1 MVQVNVTLTETIKK
15 LLDEKKYSTLRDILT
30 TMMPFDIAAVFRE
43 LQDEKTPILFR
54 ILPKELAAETFVEMD
69 EETQEFLIHGFS
81 DSELKEIVDELFV
94 DDAVDLI
101 EEMPANVVKRILR
114 QADKQTRREINELL
128 KYPEDSAGSIMTTEF
143 ISLRPDMTAEMAIK
157 RIRRTG
163 VDKETIY
170 TCYVNDDNNKLIGIT
185 TVKDLL
191 LAEDDR
197 PVRELMEENV
207 ISVHTLADQEEVATL
222 FSNYDFLALPV
233 VDNEQRIVG
242 IVTIDDAIDVIR
254 EEATEDIEKMA
265 AVLPSDKPYMRTS
278 VWGIYK
284 KRVPWLLVL
293 MLSATFTSTII
304 SSFDGML
311 ASVIILSSFIPMIT
325 GSGGN
330 AGSQASVSVIRA
342 LSLGEI
348 EFKSMFKVLWK
359 ELRVALLCGVTLAA
373 ANFIKLLLF
382 DLRGHENGVLIALVV
397 SLTLVGTIVMAKIVG
412 SSLPLLSSK
421 IGLDPAVMANPLIS
435 TVCDSLSLLIY
446 CGVASLML
454 VLSGPFRRIA
464 FSAAGYGRVY
474 RPFFCFPIKRPQ
486 IKNLQKN
493 FR

>member
-1 MVQVNVTLTETIKK
+1 MIQVNVTLTETIKV
-15 LLDEKKYSTLRDILT
+15 LLEEKKYSTLRDILT
-30 TMMPFDIAAVFRE
+30 TMKPFDIAAVFEE

-69 EETQEFLIHGFS
+69 EDTQEFLIHGFS
-81 DSELKEIVDELFV
+81 DNELKEVVDELFV

-114 QADKQTRREINELL
+114 QADKETRRQINELL

-170 TCYVNDDNNKLIGIT
+170 TCYVNDDYNRLIGIT

-191 LAEDDR
+191 LADDDDL
-197 PVRELMEENV
+197 VKDMMEENV
-207 ISVHTLADQEEVATL
+207 ISVHTLDDQEMVARI
-222 FSNYDFLALPV
+222 FSDYDFLALPV

-254 EEATEDIEKMA
+254 EEATEDIETMA

-304 SSFDGML
+304 SAFDGML

-359 ELRVALLCGVTLAA
+359 ELRVAALCGLTLAA
-373 ANFIKLLLF
+373 ANFVKLMVF
-382 DLRGHENGVLIALVV
+382 DLRGNENAVVIALVV
-397 SLTLVGTIVMAKIVG
+397 SLTLVGTIIMAKIVG

-446 CGVASLML
+446 FGVASTLL
-454 VLSGPFRRIA
+454 EL
-464 FSAAGYGRVY
+464 
-474 RPFFCFPIKRPQ
+474 
-486 IKNLQKN
+486 
-493 FR
+493 

>member
-1 MVQVNVTLTETIKK
+1 MEQVNVTLTETIRV
-15 LLDEKKYSTLRDILT
+15 LLEEKKFNTLRDILT
-30 TMMPFDIAAVFRE
+30 TMKPYDIAAIFEE

-69 EETQEFLIHGFS
+69 DETQEFLIHGFS

-114 QADKQTRREINELL
+114 QADKDMRKQINELL

-143 ISLRPDMTAEMAIK
+143 IVLRPDMTAEMAIK

-170 TCYVNDDNNKLIGIT
+170 TCYVTDNNNRLIGIS

-191 LAEDDR
+191 LADDDDL
-197 PVRELMEENV
+197 VNDLMEENV
-207 ISVHTLADQEEVATL
+207 ISVNTLDDQEQVAQM
-222 FSNYDFLALPV
+222 FSNYNFLALPV
-233 VDNEQRIVG
+233 VDNENRLVG
-242 IVTIDDAIDVIR
+242 IVTIDDAIDVIQ

-265 AVLPSDKPYMRTS
+265 AVLPSDKPYMKTS
-278 VWGIYK
+278 VWGIYR
-284 KRVPWLLVL
+284 KRIPWLLVL

-304 SSFDGML
+304 SSFEGAL
-311 ASVIILSSFIPMIT
+311 ASVIVLSSFIPMIT

-359 ELRVALLCGVTLAA
+359 ELRVSILCGATLAA
-373 ANFIKLLLF
+373 ANFIKLMIF
-382 DLRGHENGVLIALVV
+382 DLNGNPNAFMIALVV
-397 SLTLVGTIVMAKIVG
+397 SLTLLGTIMMSKLVG
-412 SSLPLLSSK
+412 SSLPLLARK
-421 IGLDPAVMANPLIS
+421 IGFDPAVMANPLIS

-446 CGVASLML
+446 FG
-454 VLSGPFRRIA
+454 IA
-464 FSAAGYGRVY
+464 TS
-474 RPFFCFPIKRPQ
+474 ILN
-486 IKNLQKN
+486 I
-493 FR
+493 

>member
-1 MVQVNVTLTETIKK
+1 MVQVNVTLTQTIKK
-15 LLDEKKYSTLRDILT
+15 LLEEKKYSTLRDILI
-30 TMMPFDIAAVFRE
+30 TMMPYDIAAVFEE
-43 LQDEKTPILFR
+43 LQDEKMAILFR

-69 EETQEFLIHGFS
+69 ENTQQFLIHGFS
-81 DSELKEIVDELFV
+81 DSELKEVVDELFV

-114 QADKQTRREINELL
+114 SADKEMRKQINELL

-170 TCYVNDDNNKLIGIT
+170 TCYVNDENNKLIGIT

-191 LAEDDR
+191 LANDDDV
-197 PVRELMEENV
+197 VRDMMEENV
-207 ISVHTLADQEEVATL
+207 ISVHTLDDQEKVAQM

-233 VDNEQRIVG
+233 VDNEQRTVG
-242 IVTIDDAIDVIR
+242 IVTIDDAIDVIQ

-265 AVLPSDKPYMRTS
+265 AVLPSDKPYMKTG
-278 VWGIYK
+278 VFGIYA

-304 SSFDGML
+304 SSFDNVL
-311 ASVIILSSFIPMIT
+311 QRIIILSSFIPMIT

-348 EFKSMFKVLWK
+348 EFKSIFKVLWK
-359 ELRVALLCGVTLAA
+359 EFRVAVLCGLTLAV
-373 ANFIKLLLF
+373 ANFIKLLVF
-382 DLRGHENGVLIALVV
+382 DLRGYEGTGAPMLIALAV
-397 SLTLVGTIVMAKIVG
+397 SLTIWGTIVMAKIVG
-412 SSLPLLSSK
+412 SSLPLLAKK
-421 IGLDPAVMANPLIS
+421 IGFDPAVMANPLIS

-446 CGVASLML
+446 FAVATL
-454 VLSGPFRRIA
+454 I
-464 FSAAGYGRVY
+464 
-474 RPFFCFPIKRPQ
+474 IPQ
-486 IKNLQKN
+486 LTQI
-493 FR
+493 

>member
-1 MVQVNVTLTETIKK
+1 
-15 LLDEKKYSTLRDILT
+15 
-30 TMMPFDIAAVFRE
+30 MMPYDIAAVFEE
-43 LQDEKTPILFR
+43 LQDEKMPILFR
-54 ILPKELAAETFVEMD
+54 LLPKELAAETFVEMD

-81 DSELKEIVDELFV
+81 DSELKEVVDELFL

-114 QADKQTRREINELL
+114 TADKDMRKQINELL

-170 TCYVNDDNNKLIGIT
+170 TCYVNDENNKLIGIT

-191 LAEDDR
+191 LANDDD
-197 PVRELMEENV
+197 VVQSIMEENV
-207 ISVHTLADQEEVATL
+207 ISVHTLDDQEQVAQM

-233 VDNEQRIVG
+233 VDKEQRIVG
-242 IVTIDDAIDVIR
+242 IVTIDDAIDVIQ

-265 AVLPSDKPYMRTS
+265 AVLPSDKPYMKTG
-278 VWGIYK
+278 VFGIYR

-304 SSFDGML
+304 SSFDEVL
-311 ASVIILSSFIPMIT
+311 SKLIILSSFIPMIT

-348 EFKSMFKVLWK
+348 EFKSIFKVLWK
-359 ELRVALLCGVTLAA
+359 EMRVAVLCGITLAA
-373 ANFIKLLLF
+373 ANFS
-382 DLRGHENGVLIALVV
+382 N
-397 SLTLVGTIVMAKIVG
+397 
-412 SSLPLLSSK
+412 
-421 IGLDPAVMANPLIS
+421 
-435 TVCDSLSLLIY
+435 
-446 CGVASLML
+446 
-454 VLSGPFRRIA
+454 
-464 FSAAGYGRVY
+464 
-474 RPFFCFPIKRPQ
+474 
-486 IKNLQKN
+486 
-493 FR
+493 

>member
-1 MVQVNVTLTETIKK
+1 
-15 LLDEKKYSTLRDILT
+15 
-30 TMMPFDIAAVFRE
+30 MMPFDIAAVFRE

-446 CGVASLML
+446 FGVASLML
-454 VLSGPFRRIA
+454 EL
-464 FSAAGYGRVY
+464 
-474 RPFFCFPIKRPQ
+474 
-486 IKNLQKN
+486 
-493 FR
+493 

>member
-1 MVQVNVTLTETIKK
+1 MVQVNVTLTQTIKK
-15 LLDEKKYSTLRDILT
+15 LLEEKKYSTLRDVLT
-30 TMMPFDIAAVFRE
+30 TMMPYDIAAVFEE
-43 LQDEKTPILFR
+43 LQDEKMPILFR

-81 DSELKEIVDELFV
+81 DSELKEVVDELFV

-114 QADKQTRREINELL
+114 TADKDMRKEINELL

-143 ISLRPDMTAEMAIK
+143 ILLRPDMTAEMAIK

-170 TCYVNDDNNKLIGIT
+170 TCYVNDENNKLIGIT

-191 LAEDDR
+191 LANDDDY
-197 PVRELMEENV
+197 VRDLMEENV
-207 ISVHTLADQEEVATL
+207 ISVHTLDDQEQVAQM

-233 VDNEQRIVG
+233 VDKEQRIVG
-242 IVTIDDAIDVIR
+242 IVTIDDAIDVIQ

-265 AVLPSDKPYMRTS
+265 AVLPSDKPYMKTG
-278 VWGIYK
+278 VFGIYR
-284 KRVPWLLVL
+284 KRVPWLLIL

-304 SSFDGML
+304 KSFEGVL
-311 ASVIILSSFIPMIT
+311 ETVLILSTFIPMIT

-359 ELRVALLCGVTLAA
+359 ELRVAILCGLTLAA
-373 ANFIKLLLF
+373 ANFFKLMFF
-382 DLRGHENGVLIALVV
+382 DLRNYDGKGEPVLIALVV
-397 SLTLVGTIVMAKIVG
+397 SLTIFGTIVMAKIVG
-412 SSLPLLSSK
+412 SSLPLLAKK
-421 IGLDPAVMANPLIS
+421 IGFDPAVMANPLIS

-446 CGVASLML
+446 FAVALL
-454 VLSGPFRRIA
+454 ILPNVLA
-464 FSAAGYGRVY
+464 T
-474 RPFFCFPIKRPQ
+474 
-486 IKNLQKN
+486 
-493 FR
+493 

>member
-1 MVQVNVTLTETIKK
+1 MEQVNVTLTETIRV
-15 LLDEKKYSTLRDILT
+15 LLEERKFNTLRDILT
-30 TMMPFDIAAVFRE
+30 TMKPYDIAAIFEE

-54 ILPKELAAETFVEMD
+54 IMPKELAAETFVEMD
-69 EETQEFLIHGFS
+69 DETQEFLIHGLS
-81 DSELKEIVDELFV
+81 DSELKEVVDELFV

-114 QADKQTRREINELL
+114 QADKDMRKQINELL

-143 ISLRPDMTAEMAIK
+143 IVLRPDMTAEMAIK

-170 TCYVNDDNNKLIGIT
+170 TCYVTDNNNKLIGIS

-191 LAEDDR
+191 LADDDDL
-197 PVRELMEENV
+197 VKDLMEENV
-207 ISVHTLADQEEVATL
+207 ISVNTLDDQEQVAQM
-222 FSNYDFLALPV
+222 FSNYNFLALPV
-233 VDNEQRIVG
+233 VDNENRLVG
-242 IVTIDDAIDVIR
+242 IVTIDDAIDVIQ

-278 VWGIYK
+278 VWGIYR
-284 KRVPWLLVL
+284 KRIPWLLVL
-293 MLSATFTSTII
+293 MLSATFTSAII
-304 SSFDGML
+304 SSFEGAL
-311 ASVIILSSFIPMIT
+311 ASVIVLSSFIPMIT

-359 ELRVALLCGVTLAA
+359 ELRVSILCGATLAA
-373 ANFIKLLLF
+373 ANFIKLMIF
-382 DLRGHENGVLIALVV
+382 DLNGSPNAFVIALVV
-397 SLTLVGTIVMAKIVG
+397 SLTLLGTIMMSKLVG
-412 SSLPLLSSK
+412 SSLPLLASK
-421 IGLDPAVMANPLIS
+421 IGFDPAVMANPLIS

-446 CGVASLML
+446 FG
-454 VLSGPFRRIA
+454 IA
-464 FSAAGYGRVY
+464 TS
-474 RPFFCFPIKRPQ
+474 ILN
-486 IKNLQKN
+486 I
-493 FR
+493 

>member
-1 MVQVNVTLTETIKK
+1 MVQVNVTLTQTIKK
-15 LLDEKKYSTLRDILT
+15 LLDEKKYATLRDILS
-30 TMMPFDIAAVFRE
+30 TMMPYDIAAVFEE
-43 LQDEKTPILFR
+43 LQDEKLPILFR

-81 DSELKEIVDELFV
+81 DSELKEVVDELFV

-114 QADKQTRREINELL
+114 TADKDMRKEINELL

-143 ISLRPDMTAEMAIK
+143 ILLRPDMTAEMAIK

-170 TCYVNDDNNKLIGIT
+170 TCYVNDENNHLIGIT

-191 LAEDDR
+191 LANDDD
-197 PVRELMEENV
+197 VVKDMMEENV
-207 ISVHTLADQEEVATL
+207 ISVHTLDDQEQVAQM

-242 IVTIDDAIDVIR
+242 IVTIDDAIDVIQ

-265 AVLPSDKPYMRTS
+265 AVLPSDKPYMKTG
-278 VWGIYK
+278 VFGIYR
-284 KRVPWLLVL
+284 KRVPWLLIL
-293 MLSATFTSTII
+293 MLSATFTSMII
-304 SSFDGML
+304 TSFEGVL
-311 ASVIILSSFIPMIT
+311 AQIIILSSFIPMIT

-348 EFKSMFKVLWK
+348 EFKSIFKVLWK
-359 ELRVALLCGVTLAA
+359 ELRVSILCGLTLGA
-373 ANFIKLLLF
+373 ANFLKLLLF
-382 DLRGHENGVLIALVV
+382 DLRNYGNAPGEAGDKVLIALVV
-397 SLTLVGTIVMAKIVG
+397 SLTLVGTIVMAKLVG
-412 SSLPLLSSK
+412 SGLPLLAK
-421 IGLDPAVMANPLIS
+421 KVGFDPAVMANPLIT

-446 CGVASLML
+446 FAVATS
-454 VLSGPFRRIA
+454 VLPEI
-464 FSAAGYGRVY
+464 
-474 RPFFCFPIKRPQ
+474 
-486 IKNLQKN
+486 
-493 FR
+493 

>member
-94 DDAVDLI
+94 DDALDLI

-446 CGVASLML
+446 FGVASLML
-454 VLSGPFRRIA
+454 EL
-464 FSAAGYGRVY
+464 
-474 RPFFCFPIKRPQ
+474 
-486 IKNLQKN
+486 
-493 FR
+493 

>member
-1 MVQVNVTLTETIKK
+1 MIQVNVTLTETIKV

-30 TMMPFDIAAVFRE
+30 TMKPFDIAAVFEE

-69 EETQEFLIHGFS
+69 EDTQEFLIHGFS
-81 DSELKEIVDELFV
+81 DNELKEVVDELFV

-114 QADKQTRREINELL
+114 QADKETRRQINELL

-170 TCYVNDDNNKLIGIT
+170 TCYVNDDYNRLIGIT

-191 LAEDDR
+191 LAEDDDL
-197 PVRELMEENV
+197 VKDMMEENV
-207 ISVHTLADQEEVATL
+207 ISVHTLDDQEEVARI
-222 FSNYDFLALPV
+222 FSDYDFLALPV

-284 KRVPWLLVL
+284 KRVQWLLVL
-293 MLSATFTSTII
+293 MLSASFTSTII
-304 SSFDGML
+304 SAFDGML
-311 ASVIILSSFIPMIT
+311 ASVIMLSSFIPMIT

-359 ELRVALLCGVTLAA
+359 ELRVAALCGLTLAA
-373 ANFIKLLLF
+373 ANFVKLMVF
-382 DLRGHENGVLIALVV
+382 DLRGNENAVVIALVV
-397 SLTLVGTIVMAKIVG
+397 SLTLVGTIIMAKIVG

-446 CGVASLML
+446 FGVASTLL
-454 VLSGPFRRIA
+454 EL
-464 FSAAGYGRVY
+464 
-474 RPFFCFPIKRPQ
+474 
-486 IKNLQKN
+486 
-493 FR
+493 

>member
-1 MVQVNVTLTETIKK
+1 MELVNVTLTETIRV
-15 LLDEKKYSTLRDILT
+15 LLEEKKYNTLRDILE
-30 TMMPFDIAAVFRE
+30 TMKPYDIATVFEE

-69 EETQEFLIHGFS
+69 DETQEFLIHGFS
-81 DSELKEIVDELFV
+81 DSELKEVVDELFV

-114 QADKQTRREINELL
+114 QADKDMRKEINELL

-143 ISLRPDMTAEMAIK
+143 IVLRPDMTAEMAIK

-170 TCYVNDDNNKLIGIT
+170 TCYVTDENIKLIGIT

-191 LAEDDR
+191 LADDDDI
-197 PVRELMEENV
+197 VKDLMEENV
-207 ISVHTLADQEEVATL
+207 IAVNTLDDQEQVAQM
-222 FSNYDFLALPV
+222 FSNYNFLALPV
-233 VDNEQRIVG
+233 VDNENRMVG
-242 IVTIDDAIDVIR
+242 IVTIDDAIDVIQ

-265 AVLPSDKPYMRTS
+265 AVLPSDKPYMKTS

-284 KRVPWLLVL
+284 KRMPWLLIL
-293 MLSATFTSTII
+293 MLSATFTSIII
-304 SSFDGML
+304 SSFEGAL
-311 ASVIILSSFIPMIT
+311 ASVIVLSSFIPMIT

-348 EFKSMFKVLWK
+348 EFKNILRILWK
-359 ELRVALLCGVTLAA
+359 ELRVSFLCGLTLAA
-373 ANFIKLLLF
+373 ANFIKLMVF
-382 DLRGHENGVLIALVV
+382 DLRGESNAFLIAIVV
-397 SLTLVGTIVMAKIVG
+397 SLTLLGTIMMAKIVG
-412 SSLPLLSSK
+412 GSLPLFASK
-421 IGLDPAVMANPLIS
+421 LGFDPAVMANPLIT

-446 CGVASLML
+446 FAVATSILH
-454 VLSGPFRRIA
+454 I
-464 FSAAGYGRVY
+464 
-474 RPFFCFPIKRPQ
+474 
-486 IKNLQKN
+486 
-493 FR
+493 